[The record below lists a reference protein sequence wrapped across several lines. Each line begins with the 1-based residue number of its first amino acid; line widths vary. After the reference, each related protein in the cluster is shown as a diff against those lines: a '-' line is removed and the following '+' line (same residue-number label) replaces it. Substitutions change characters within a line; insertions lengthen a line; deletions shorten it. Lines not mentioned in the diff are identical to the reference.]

1 MTPDDVAKAFET
13 QLVAALAP
21 KATNADFDKLR
32 QFIEKV
38 PGPDAAQACLRRY
51 LELFGKHEN
60 TTTRSRTLATF
71 YLVLKRRIEIV
82 VPLDAMYIEALP
94 GAHPILENF
103 KLLHRQIDAADA
115 QGEPEPEENGE
126 AALRAAAARGRTRG
140 PERHRPPCVRRRD
153 RLDGVAT
160 GADPGRRRC
169 AAVTPRRQGPPPAP
183 CDTLREP
190 GAYRGR

>member
-115 QGEPEPEENGE
+115 QENLSLKKME
-126 AALRAAAARGRTRG
+126 KLRYVQRLLADELEDPSVTARY
-140 PERHRPPCVRRRD
+140 VF
-153 RLDGVAT
+153 DGAT
-160 GADPGRRRC
+160 DST
-169 AAVTPRRQGPPPAP
+169 VSPPAP
-183 CDTLREP
+183 TP
-190 GAYRGR
+190 GGGGARP